1 MFSSFAGDELSS
13 SQSTSQQHTDMT
25 NNVTEQFKFM
35 HVSGDPN
42 HDQHVQ
48 ELAISFMST
57 LGINK
62 NHPEHSEQLEKLTR
76 QLSGM
81 VMKSSE
87 PVHINQT
94 ASTTAAPQS
103 QSATQPQRSRSPKS
117 RRDRVPRPNR
127 SRSPMARFTKAAQ
140 KSFRSLSPRRRKN
153 EKPQSPLA
161 NQDHSEQMAMEDDEF
176 FDTRSTLDSF
186 SPAPKQKLSESEK
199 PPTPAS
205 RPPLA
210 TVNIKNSPIVS
221 PQKMSDFKFDKEQDK
236 FNLGISPPK
245 KSKFGSPSKKAKS
258 PTSKS
263 PTTAQKMSPLQGSPL
278 SDASPFMTSVKKQ
291 TTAGDASMPFA
302 SPVGVPSVKKQTT
315 AGDSSMPFASPVPDV
330 FHAPETFIGGSGS
343 RGIPTP
349 QNIMQN
355 QHSNEKKSAPKT
367 PFDPDAAGIP
377 RTVPDTADTAETL
390 IKKKTRN
397 TATPN
402 LGAASSSPMFN
413 VDLSQNSNIPKGKR
427 GSTLRKGFKSTAP
440 MNFGFIDEIKEAG
453 TDETT
458 PTAAESPSNG
468 SAVFMDTS
476 PILSPPPQKSQGFTA
491 LDSTSQVLQG
501 FNAPAQFSLGVG
513 GTEKTR
519 GKRKESKRRSQ
530 NQRSQSA
537 NMFGPSN
544 SAFDLNHI
552 QKEKKLANIRTDIT
566 ALKDLGK
573 ACYVG
578 AKYQECTRLYS
589 QAIEKFRLEL
599 FTHVPCKDLLAVLL
613 SNRAAAL
620 LMIGAFESAV
630 EDCRNGI
637 LYVTDPRNTKIANDP
652 DANPS
657 LRPKLYTRMGRAFI
671 KLGKV
676 DDADRAFVEAIESAT
691 VIQAF
696 LVRENITG
704 AYDALEQIKTEAVLG
719 QSDAWQLRKTFEK
732 FKELEGQQSVHPRN
746 NRDRSMEC
754 LGLVKIALNTANGC
768 LELHLAKVQ
777 LLAELHRWREV
788 CNHCERF
795 AASNVNYDGCLI
807 GDLASKN
814 PFPSV
819 SVAKYLRANY
829 FRETRVDDIKGAEM
843 FLNTKSAAEAILRL
857 PNSMMQY
864 YLRSL
869 RLNEKY
875 ASAEACAKAV
885 DNHIKDGRGATANKD
900 SFISQFL
907 WLPEER
913 DKLQRTQTGR
923 NLADILFSRG
933 EFRQAALKYAGVLAI
948 DSGAMQNA
956 TGCRLHAIL
965 HCNRAACFMAG
976 RKHRDAMNDCT
987 CALRIYPRYLKAL
1000 LRRARCYKRL
1010 ERTRESV
1017 NDFNHW
1023 LEIVKLAR
1031 ESNSSPVLGDCVFDG
1046 PHTIEEKE
1054 YKDVQDELNRL
1065 LKEKAQAE
1073 ADERAR
1079 QARTS
1084 YQEESQTYHSERFSR
1099 TSFQEEN
1106 RKSNSE
1112 RFQYNGKKSPAHEEA
1127 RRRREN
1133 FYSSQNTSR
1142 RWDSFKDRSQS
1153 SRQEKPK
1160 PQKKKSDEY
1169 GYKSQSSPG
1178 GYKSQGSNQGSPRDM
1193 NDHYSALGIDR
1204 RATADEIKKAYKKMA
1219 LKYHPDK
1226 NKDNPTAADNFLRI
1240 KDAYETLKDP
1250 NARRKYDSK
1259 SRRHRY

>member
-1 MFSSFAGDELSS
+1 MMFASFAGDERSS
-13 SQSTSQQHTDMT
+13 PRSTSQQHTDMT

-48 ELAISFMST
+48 ELAKSFMST
-57 LGINK
+57 LGINEH
-62 NHPEHSEQLEKLTR
+62 HPEHSEQLEKLTR

-94 ASTTAAPQS
+94 ASTTAAPPS
-103 QSATQPQRSRSPKS
+103 QSATQPQRSRSRSPKS

-140 KSFRSLSPRRRKN
+140 KSFRSLSPRRRNN
-153 EKPQSPLA
+153 EKPRSPLA
-161 NQDHSEQMAMEDDEF
+161 TQDHSEQMAMEDDEF

-186 SPAPKQKLSESEK
+186 SPIPKPLKPSESER
-199 PPTPAS
+199 PPTPS
-205 RPPLA
+205 NRPPLA

-221 PQKMSDFKFDKEQDK
+221 PQKMSDFQFDKEQDK
-236 FNLGISPPK
+236 FNLGSSPPK

-258 PTSKS
+258 PTTKS

-278 SDASPFMTSVKKQ
+278 SDASPFVTSVKKQ
-291 TTAGDASMPFA
+291 TTAGDTSMPFA
-302 SPVGVPSVKKQTT
+302 SPVGVPSVKKQTSV
-315 AGDSSMPFASPVPDV
+315 GDSSMPFASPVPDV

-355 QHSNEKKSAPKT
+355 QQSNEKKSAPKT
-367 PFDPDAAGIP
+367 PFDPDAPGIP
-377 RTVPDTADTAETL
+377 STVPDTADTAETL

-413 VDLSQNSNIPKGKR
+413 VDLSQTTNIPKGKIKR
-427 GSTLRKGFKSTAP
+427 GNTLRKGFKSTAP
-440 MNFGFIDEIKEAG
+440 TNFGFMDEIKEAG

-458 PTAAESPSNG
+458 PTANESPSDG

-476 PILSPPPQKSQGFTA
+476 PILSPPPQKAQGFTA
-491 LDSTSQVLQG
+491 LDPTTQVSQG
-501 FNAPAQFSLGVG
+501 FNAPAAQFSLGVG

-530 NQRSQSA
+530 NQRGQSA
-537 NMFGPSN
+537 NIFGPSN

-620 LMIGAFESAV
+620 LMIGAFDSAV

-637 LYVTDPRNTKIANDP
+637 LYVTDPRNTNIANDP
-652 DANPS
+652 DSNPC

-676 DDADRAFVEAIESAT
+676 DDADRAFAEAIESAT

-696 LVRENITG
+696 LVRENIAG

-732 FKELEGQQSVHPRN
+732 FKELERQQSVHPRN
-746 NRDRSMEC
+746 NRDRTMEC
-754 LGLVKIALNTANGC
+754 LGLVKVALNTANGC
-768 LELHLAKVQ
+768 VELHLAKVQ

-795 AASNVNYDGCLI
+795 AASNVNYDGCLV
-807 GDLASKN
+807 GDLAFKN
-814 PFPSV
+814 PFPCV

-829 FRETRVDDIKGAEM
+829 FGNTRVDDIKGAEL
-843 FLNTKSAAEAILRL
+843 FLNTKSAAEAIVRL
-857 PNSMMQY
+857 PISMIQY

-875 ASAEACAKAV
+875 LSAEACIKAV
-885 DNHIKDGRGATANKD
+885 ENHIPGIERGRAIANLENKKG
-900 SFISQFL
+900 QFQ
-907 WLPEER
+907 WLREER
-913 DKLQRTQTGR
+913 EKFQRTKSAR
-923 NLADILFSRG
+923 NFADTLFSRG
-933 EFRQAALKYAGVLAI
+933 DFLEAAQNYAVVLAI
-948 DSGAMQNA
+948 DSGSMQNA

-965 HCNRAACFMAG
+965 HCNRAACFMAL
-976 RKHRDAMNDCT
+976 REHRDAMKECT
-987 CALRIYPRYLKAL
+987 CALRMYPRYLKAL
-1000 LRRARCYKRL
+1000 LRRARCNKRL
-1010 ERTRESV
+1010 ERIREAV
-1017 NDFNHW
+1017 NDYNHW
-1023 LEIVKLAR
+1023 LEIVRLAR
-1031 ESNSSPVLGDCVFDG
+1031 ESNSSPILGDSVFDG

-1054 YKDVQDELNRL
+1054 YKGVEDELNRL

-1084 YQEESQTYHSERFSR
+1084 YQEEEDSR
-1099 TSFQEEN
+1099 
-1106 RKSNSE
+1106 KPHWE

-1142 RWDSFKDRSQS
+1142 RWDSFKDRTQS
-1153 SRQEKPK
+1153 SRQEKPQA
-1160 PQKKKSDEY
+1160 QKKKADEY

-1178 GYKSQGSNQGSPRDM
+1178 GYKSQGSSQGSPRDT

-1204 RATADEIKKAYKKMA
+1204 RATSDEIKKAYKKMA

-1240 KDAYETLKDP
+1240 KDAYETLKDA